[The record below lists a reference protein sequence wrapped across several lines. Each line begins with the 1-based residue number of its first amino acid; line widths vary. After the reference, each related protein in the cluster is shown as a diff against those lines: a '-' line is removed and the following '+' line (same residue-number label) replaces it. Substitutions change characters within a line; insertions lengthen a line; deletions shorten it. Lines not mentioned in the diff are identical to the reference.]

1 MQISI
6 RKVAI
11 LNCVENGIMQTE
23 FVTWKS
29 QGEAV
34 ENDDRMHLMHNG
46 SLIVFDPH
54 TLQVNTDIFDKF
66 N

>member
-1 MQISI
+1 
-6 RKVAI
+6 
-11 LNCVENGIMQTE
+11 MQTE